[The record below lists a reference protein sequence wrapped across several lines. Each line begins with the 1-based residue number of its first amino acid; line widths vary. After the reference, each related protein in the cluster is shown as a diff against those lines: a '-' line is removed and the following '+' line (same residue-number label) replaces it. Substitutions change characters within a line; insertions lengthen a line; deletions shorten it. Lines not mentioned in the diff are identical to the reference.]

1 MAQDPGRCEGLGG
14 DDGTLLPRGT
24 PAPCPVAL
32 ACPRPPAGAH
42 PQLLGPRP
50 RRPVSSPL
58 PACREVRT
66 SPPTLPGGRPGRR
79 LHCLLP
85 ANAQPP
91 GAADSAADG
100 DTGARPPVQLPNG
113 PPGRAPEMGGRS
125 GPAPLRHPCHASKT
139 PSCEPL
145 GGSPRVGWGE
155 GPRRPC
161 STSACR
167 PHLCLGFSRLH
178 DAGVDGPWGAF

>member
-1 MAQDPGRCEGLGG
+1 MTRHPGCCKGLGG

-24 PAPCPVAL
+24 RAPCPAAS
-32 ACPRPPAGAH
+32 ACPWPPAGAH
-42 PQLLGPRP
+42 PRLPGLRP
-50 RRPVSSPL
+50 RRPVSFPL

-66 SPPTLPGGRPGRR
+66 SPPTLPRGCPGRR
-79 LHCLLP
+79 LHFFLP

-100 DTGARPPVQLPNG
+100 DTGARPPVQPSKG

-125 GPAPLRHPCHASKT
+125 GPAPLRHPSKT

-145 GGSPRVGWGE
+145 GGSPGVGRGG

-161 STSACR
+161 STSACL
-167 PHLCLGFSRLH
+167 PHLCLGFSSLH
-178 DAGVDGPWGAF
+178 DAGVDGP